1 MIICYRFKN
10 DDGNKINDELTPT
23 NSGFW
28 ASSSLINVPM
38 ITLNDPNPATGN
50 VFRIGIVNWYL

>member
-10 DDGNKINDELTPT
+10 DDGNKINDELNTT

-38 ITLNDPNPATGN
+38 ITKNDPNPAIGN